1 MLRAT
6 LLYWREKLGRSFV
19 TTTAILLACIALF
32 AVLGAEGWFLAVLVT
47 LVVIAALLPLYA
59 LYYARRAARAAL
71 RRLDP
76 PRAQVEV
83 APDGFTMTSSMGTS
97 KLNWSAVH
105 EVWRAPEFMLVF
117 FAEETFVVLPAAGAP
132 AEFHDLFAE
141 RVRAAGGKVR

>member
-6 LLYWREKLGRSFV
+6 LLYWRKKLGRNYFGW
-19 TTTAILLACIALF
+19 TAALVAAV
-32 AVLGAEGWFLAVLVT
+32 AVLALLGVGGWFIAVLAT
-47 LVVIAALLPLYA
+47 LAAICALMPLYA
-59 LYYARRAARAAL
+59 LFYARRAARTSL
-71 RRLDP
+71 RKLDP
-76 PRAQVEV
+76 PSAQVEV
-83 APDGFTMTSSMGTS
+83 APDGFTLTSSMGTS
-97 KLNWSAVH
+97 KLKWSAVH